1 MKCFGELLGNN
12 AHFIGSLADH
22 ILNSWENY
30 GLVVFFWMYKGLI
43 VGQFLCSAR
52 VQCIRISLCV

>member
-1 MKCFGELLGNN
+1 MKCFGELLGYN

-30 GLVVFFWMYKGLI
+30 GLVVFFLLCIKG
-43 VGQFLCSAR
+43 
-52 VQCIRISLCV
+52 